1 MSTDFIIIIQNEVGT
16 KCELPLWTKITLVF
30 QFIHLY
36 YSLYFNPYV
45 LTLLLFYF
53 IEFESSWEEAGT
65 IIIYA
70 IVSKYLYFSVFMFF
84 LFGTIEKIANL
95 MIVNAES
102 CMYVWCTYF
111 FTLILFCL
119 EVPPFEKYSSFHKY
133 IN

>member
-1 MSTDFIIIIQNEVGT
+1 M
-16 KCELPLWTKITLVF
+16 
-30 QFIHLY
+30 
-36 YSLYFNPYV
+36 

-53 IEFESSWEEAGT
+53 IDFEFSCEESGT

-84 LFGTIEKIANL
+84 LLRTIEKNANL

-102 CMYVWCTYF
+102 CMYVLCTYF
-111 FTLILFCL
+111 FTLILFCV

-133 IN
+133 ID